1 MGDFVTL
8 WIGERL
14 GAVERACLKSMVRH
28 GRGVKLF
35 CYAEPANVPD
45 GVTLRDASSI
55 IALDRLKSKCG
66 DRSDL
71 YSDWFR
77 YLLLRNDEGTWLDTD
92 VYVLKEIDEGRPYLF
107 GKQQFPDS
115 INGAVLRLPA
125 QSPILSQLIDQFEGE
140 KVPRWQPLRYVLPMK
155 LEQLVTGKVDLKR
168 ARWGTTGPFALT
180 ALVPEHGLEEW
191 VEQRERFYPV
201 GWKQAAWILDP
212 AIGMDDVTTPKTV
225 AIHLWNECI
234 RTFKND
240 PAPEGSFLAKLQEE
254 GSH

>member
-125 QSPILSQLIDQFEGE
+125 QSPILSQLIDQFDNITQAVQTG
-140 KVPRWQPLRYVLPMK
+140 
-155 LEQLVTGKVDLKR
+155 QLLTAICMFLSRLLLWSFFSIFICLHSLFLQLLGIRTLLSPHAVTG
-168 ARWGTTGPFALT
+168 
-180 ALVPEHGLEEW
+180 
-191 VEQRERFYPV
+191 
-201 GWKQAAWILDP
+201 
-212 AIGMDDVTTPKTV
+212 
-225 AIHLWNECI
+225 
-234 RTFKND
+234 
-240 PAPEGSFLAKLQEE
+240 
-254 GSH
+254 